1 MSRSAVRGL
10 LASQLI
16 LRRHTLAQW
25 RCPELLEGWID
36 QKLLAGGLQGIGLQD
51 IHLQRLGE

>member
-1 MSRSAVRGL
+1 MPRAARGL
-10 LASQLI
+10 V
-16 LRRHTLAQW
+16 
-25 RCPELLEGWID
+25 D